1 MQHFMLMAPVII
13 SYILLPDFVLTF
25 IPDVFLHWNIQ
36 QTNVGW
42 GLLIEWWNYYSV
54 MNVTKIKLICNSSK
68 HNDPTAML

>member
-1 MQHFMLMAPVII
+1 MLMAPVII

-42 GLLIEWWNYYSV
+42 GSLIEWWNYY
-54 MNVTKIKLICNSSK
+54 NERYKDKIN
-68 HNDPTAML
+68 M